1 MILLQRMLHK
11 NKRGE
16 SMNRSTTGAVA
27 GLALGIAAGTAVYAA
42 ANMTTAR
49 QRRKMKKAADRAMK
63 NVGSFVDNMSYM
75 MKS

>member
-27 GLALGIAAGTAVYAA
+27 GLALGIAAGTAVYACRQYDHRQ
-42 ANMTTAR
+42 TAPQDEEGR
-49 QRRKMKKAADRAMK
+49 
-63 NVGSFVDNMSYM
+63 
-75 MKS
+75 